1 MKIKIMLLPQSTYSF
16 PFEVSNAC
24 RDMAVSQNC
33 VWNVQRRSGRMER
46 RCFVTSLVPDLWSV
60 TTYRKYRNK
69 QITTFKKTI
78 NLNYIYIYVC
88 VCIFICISYTVI
100 YMSRICMLKVLTL
113 AVSHF
118 HFSSVRHPCCTPVQ
132 RKFALDG

>member
-69 QITTFKKTI
+69 QITTLSKNNKF
-78 NLNYIYIYVC
+78 NLLYIYVCIYIYIY
-88 VCIFICISYTVI
+88 ISYTVI

-118 HFSSVRHPCCTPVQ
+118 HFSSARHPCCTPVQ

>member
-1 MKIKIMLLPQSTYSF
+1 MKIKIMLLPQSTNSF
-16 PFEVSNAC
+16 PFEVSSAC

-78 NLNYIYIYVC
+78 NLNYIYVC

-118 HFSSVRHPCCTPVQ
+118 HFSSARHPCCTPVQ
-132 RKFALDG
+132 RRFALDG

>member
-69 QITTFKKTI
+69 QITTLKNNKFK
-78 NLNYIYIYVC
+78 LYIYVC
-88 VCIFICISYTVI
+88 KFICISYTVI

-118 HFSSVRHPCCTPVQ
+118 HFLSARHPCCTPVQ
-132 RKFALDG
+132 RRFALDC

>member
-78 NLNYIYIYVC
+78 NLNYIYVC

-118 HFSSVRHPCCTPVQ
+118 HFSSARHPCCTPVQ

>member
-1 MKIKIMLLPQSTYSF
+1 MKIKIMLLPESTYSF
-16 PFEVSNAC
+16 PFEASNAC

-46 RCFVTSLVPDLWSV
+46 RCFVTSLVPNLWSV

-69 QITTFKKTI
+69 QITTLKNNKFK
-78 NLNYIYIYVC
+78 LYIYVC
-88 VCIFICISYTVI
+88 KFICISYTVI
-100 YMSRICMLKVLTL
+100 YMSRMCMLKVLTL

-118 HFSSVRHPCCTPVQ
+118 HFSSARHPCCTPVQ
-132 RKFALDG
+132 RRFALDG

>member
-1 MKIKIMLLPQSTYSF
+1 MKIKIMLLPQATYSF
-16 PFEVSNAC
+16 LFEVSNAC
-24 RDMAVSQNC
+24 RDMTVSQNC

-69 QITTFKKTI
+69 QITTLKNNKFK
-78 NLNYIYIYVC
+78 LYIYVC
-88 VCIFICISYTVI
+88 KFICISYTVI

-118 HFSSVRHPCCTPVQ
+118 HFSSARHPCCTPVQ

>member
-1 MKIKIMLLPQSTYSF
+1 MKIKIMLLPQATYSF
-16 PFEVSNAC
+16 LFEVSNAC
-24 RDMAVSQNC
+24 RDMTVSQNC

-69 QITTFKKTI
+69 QITTLKNNKFK
-78 NLNYIYIYVC
+78 LYIY

-100 YMSRICMLKVLTL
+100 YMSRVCMLKVLTL

-118 HFSSVRHPCCTPVQ
+118 HFSSARHPCCTPVQ
-132 RKFALDG
+132 RRFALDG

>member
-69 QITTFKKTI
+69 QITTLKNNKFK
-78 NLNYIYIYVC
+78 LYIYVC
-88 VCIFICISYTVI
+88 KFICISYTVI

-118 HFSSVRHPCCTPVQ
+118 HFSSARHPCCTPVQ
-132 RKFALDG
+132 RRFALDG

>member
-1 MKIKIMLLPQSTYSF
+1 MLLPQSTYSF

-69 QITTFKKTI
+69 QITTLSKNNKF
-78 NLNYIYIYVC
+78 NLLYIYVC
-88 VCIFICISYTVI
+88 IFIYIYIIHGHIHVKDMHVEGTHASCLPFSLLICATSLLYTCSTQVCIGW
-100 YMSRICMLKVLTL
+100 LVL
-113 AVSHF
+113 VH
-118 HFSSVRHPCCTPVQ
+118 
-132 RKFALDG
+132 